1 MTIRVALADD
11 APEMRFLLRFAL
23 EIDGHFEVV
32 GEATDGDE
40 AIALLERETP
50 DALVLDMAMPKMD
63 GLEVLSQMKQRGLS
77 SKVLAFS
84 GFNGGVEAQARGLG
98 AQGYL
103 RKGTAAMDELVPSLL
118 ALFA

>member
-1 MTIRVALADD
+1 MIRVALADD
-11 APEMRFLLRFAL
+11 APDMRFLVRIAL
-23 EIDGHFEVV
+23 ESDGQFEVV

-40 AIALLERETP
+40 AIDLLVKEMP
-50 DALVLDMAMPKMD
+50 DAIVLDMAMPRMD
-63 GLEVLSQMKQRGLS
+63 GLQVLAEMRERGLS

-84 GFNGGVEAQARGLG
+84 GFNGGVEAQARSLG

-103 RKGTAAMDELVPSLL
+103 RKGTAAMAELVPSLL

>member
-1 MTIRVALADD
+1 VIRVALADD
-11 APEMRFLLRFAL
+11 AAEMRFLVRFEL
-23 EIDGHFEVV
+23 ESDGRFVIV
-32 GEATDGDE
+32 GDAADGTE
-40 AIALLERETP
+40 AIELLERETP
-50 DALVLDMAMPKMD
+50 DAIVLDMAMPRMD
-63 GLEVLSQMKQRGLS
+63 GLQVLAEMKERGLE

-103 RKGTAAMDELVPSLL
+103 RKGTAAMKDLVPSLL

>member
-1 MTIRVALADD
+1 MIRVALADD
-11 APEMRFLLRFAL
+11 ASEMRFLVRFTL
-23 EIDGHFEVV
+23 EADGQFEVV

-40 AIALLERETP
+40 AIELLQRETP
-50 DALVLDMAMPKMD
+50 DAIVLDMAMPKMD
-63 GLEVLSQMKQRGLS
+63 GLEVLAEMRTRGLS

-84 GFNGGVEAQARGLG
+84 GFNGGVEERARDLG

-103 RKGTAAMDELVPSLL
+103 RKGTAAMAELVPSLL